1 MRRTRR
7 DKCGYTFAETFLG
20 ACILVP
26 VALFIL
32 DLSVVIIANS
42 INDSAVK
49 NATRAAANQPSGQKA
64 VQAATQS
71 LASIR
76 STTIIKSIALEE
88 VTYVPD
94 QKVTCRTKMIVRLP
108 VPLPGQSNLTFVAR
122 AVEPVVG
129 TENKN

>member
-1 MRRTRR
+1 M
-7 DKCGYTFAETFLG
+7 
-20 ACILVP
+20 P